1 MTKRLLLFFVFFW
14 HITSYANDECSNAI
28 QLTPSANCTNISG
41 TFNGMTLS
49 GAAPTCAPNASQD
62 VWYRFTATEQTMAI
76 SVSRA
81 TTGWTMY
88 FAMEIYEDSCTG
100 NRFKCIASDM
110 NSVGYY
116 NTDFVVG
123 RTYYVRVLNASAA
136 IHTLGFNICLQALPK
151 PANDTCA
158 NAALLAPNSTCTNT
172 FGTFSGAL
180 QDGAAPSCAPG
191 SSQDVW
197 YRFTATEQTM
207 AISVSRAT
215 TGWTMYFAME
225 IYEDSCTGNRFKCIA
240 SDMNSVGYY
249 NTDFVVGRTYY
260 VRVLNASAAIHTLGF
275 NICLQAL
282 PKPANDTCANA
293 ALLAPNSTCTNTFG
307 TFSGALQDG
316 AAPSCAPGSS
326 QDVWYRFTATEQTMA
341 ISVSRATTGW
351 TMYFAMEIYEDSCT
365 GNRFKCIASDMNSV
379 GYYNTDFV
387 VGRTYYV
394 RVLNAS
400 AAIHTLGFNIC
411 LQALPKPANDICATA
426 AELTPNSS
434 CVNTIGTFSGA
445 LQDGAAPACA
455 PGSSQDV
462 WYKFTATGQTMSVNI
477 ARISTGWTMYFAL
490 EIYEESCTGNR
501 LQCTPYNTDG
511 ISYSSSNF
519 VVGRTYYVRVLNAS
533 ATIHTLSFAI
543 CLIGPPPVACTPS
556 VAINASA
563 TSICQGQSV
572 VFTATP
578 TNGGTAPSYQWKVNG
593 NNVGTNSPSY
603 TSTTLANGSSVTCV
617 MTSNASCASPLT
629 ATSNAVVM
637 NVSVPVVPAFTQVA
651 PICSGGSFTL
661 PATSNNGITGTWSPS
676 INTTATTTYTFTP
689 NTGQCA
695 STATMTVMVTSI
707 NTATTVQ
714 GSTITAA
721 ATGATYQWINC
732 ANNQPINGA
741 TNASYT
747 ASGNGSYAVIVTQNG
762 CSATSNCVQITNLG
776 VDTFE
781 QNRLRIYPNPATYQ
795 LFIQLNEA
803 TEIVIVD
810 MTGKTIQQESLKAE
824 NNAVDVSSLA
834 SGMYFIKSVSGANA
848 KFVKK

>member
-1 MTKRLLLFFVFFW
+1 
-14 HITSYANDECSNAI
+14 
-28 QLTPSANCTNISG
+28 
-41 TFNGMTLS
+41 
-49 GAAPTCAPNASQD
+49 
-62 VWYRFTATEQTMAI
+62 
-76 SVSRA
+76 
-81 TTGWTMY
+81 
-88 FAMEIYEDSCTG
+88 MEIYEDSCTG

-123 RTYYVRVLNASAA
+123 RTYYVRLLNASAT
-136 IHTLGFNICLQALPK
+136 IHTLGFNICLQA
-151 PANDTCA
+151 
-158 NAALLAPNSTCTNT
+158 
-172 FGTFSGAL
+172 F
-180 QDGAAPSCAPG
+180 
-191 SSQDVW
+191 
-197 YRFTATEQTM
+197 
-207 AISVSRAT
+207 
-215 TGWTMYFAME
+215 
-225 IYEDSCTGNRFKCIA
+225 
-240 SDMNSVGYY
+240 
-249 NTDFVVGRTYY
+249 
-260 VRVLNASAAIHTLGF
+260 
-275 NICLQAL
+275 
-282 PKPANDTCANA
+282 
-293 ALLAPNSTCTNTFG
+293 
-307 TFSGALQDG
+307 
-316 AAPSCAPGSS
+316 
-326 QDVWYRFTATEQTMA
+326 
-341 ISVSRATTGW
+341 
-351 TMYFAMEIYEDSCT
+351 
-365 GNRFKCIASDMNSV
+365 
-379 GYYNTDFV
+379 
-387 VGRTYYV
+387 
-394 RVLNAS
+394 
-400 AAIHTLGFNIC
+400 
-411 LQALPKPANDICATA
+411 PKPANDICATA

-445 LQDGAAPACA
+445 LQDGAAPSCA

-511 ISYSSSNF
+511 ISYSSSSF

-637 NVSVPVVPAFTQVA
+637 NVSAPVVPAFTQVA

-661 PATSNNGITGTWSPS
+661 PATSNNGITGTWSPGM
-676 INTTATTTYTFTP
+676 NTTATTTYTFTP

-714 GSTITAA
+714 GSTITAT

-781 QNRLRIYPNPATYQ
+781 QNRLRIYPNPATHQ

-810 MTGKTIQQESLKAE
+810 MTGKTIQQESLKAG

>member
-1 MTKRLLLFFVFFW
+1 
-14 HITSYANDECSNAI
+14 
-28 QLTPSANCTNISG
+28 
-41 TFNGMTLS
+41 
-49 GAAPTCAPNASQD
+49 
-62 VWYRFTATEQTMAI
+62 
-76 SVSRA
+76 
-81 TTGWTMY
+81 
-88 FAMEIYEDSCTG
+88 
-100 NRFKCIASDM
+100 
-110 NSVGYY
+110 
-116 NTDFVVG
+116 
-123 RTYYVRVLNASAA
+123 
-136 IHTLGFNICLQALPK
+136 
-151 PANDTCA
+151 
-158 NAALLAPNSTCTNT
+158 
-172 FGTFSGAL
+172 
-180 QDGAAPSCAPG
+180 PSCAPG

-225 IYEDSCTGNRFKCIA
+225 IYEDSCTGNRFKCIT

-260 VRVLNASAAIHTLGF
+260 VRVLNASATIHTLGF

-316 AAPSCAPGSS
+316 AAPS
-326 QDVWYRFTATEQTMA
+326 
-341 ISVSRATTGW
+341 
-351 TMYFAMEIYEDSCT
+351 
-365 GNRFKCIASDMNSV
+365 
-379 GYYNTDFV
+379 
-387 VGRTYYV
+387 
-394 RVLNAS
+394 
-400 AAIHTLGFNIC
+400 
-411 LQALPKPANDICATA
+411 
-426 AELTPNSS
+426 
-434 CVNTIGTFSGA
+434 
-445 LQDGAAPACA
+445 CA

-629 ATSNAVVM
+629 GTSNAVVM
-637 NVSVPVVPAFTQVA
+637 NVSAPVVPAFTQVA

-661 PATSNNGITGTWSPS
+661 PATSNNGITGTWSPGM
-676 INTTATTTYTFTP
+676 NTAATTTYTFTP

-695 STATMTVMVTSI
+695 STATMTVTVTSI
-707 NTATTVQ
+707 NTATSVQ

-721 ATGATYQWINC
+721 ATGAAYQWINC

-762 CSATSNCVQITNLG
+762 CSATSNCVQITNLD

-781 QNRLRIYPNPATYQ
+781 QNRLKIYPNPATHQ

-810 MTGKTIQQESLKAE
+810 MTGKTIQQESLKAG